1 MTRIVT
7 AANHARAHRKADFT
21 CGQLMDAALQIIA
34 REGLHAA
41 SYARI
46 AQQAGVV
53 RGVIYYHFADRPA
66 FLRALHAHVVRR
78 RNERLAAVA
87 QGPMGMRSPSA
98 LIDLYWGLLQE
109 PPFRAHAELAK
120 AAKGDPGLWAMMAR
134 EAPVWGLPG
143 LALGDPDSDGRML
156 LAILACVSNASEEGA
171 SPHQPGRT
179 AMLDYLKRL
188 VAAGVPQLVTA
199 A

>member
-34 REGLHAA
+34 REGVHAA

-53 RGVIYYHFADRPA
+53 RGVIYYHFEDRPT

-87 QGPMGMRSPSA
+87 HGPMGMRSLSA

-120 AAKGDPGLWAMMAR
+120 AAESDPGLRAIMAR

-143 LALGDPDSDGRML
+143 LALGNPDSDGRML
-156 LAILACVSNASEEGA
+156 LAILACVSNASEEG
-171 SPHQPGRT
+171 SSSHQPGKP